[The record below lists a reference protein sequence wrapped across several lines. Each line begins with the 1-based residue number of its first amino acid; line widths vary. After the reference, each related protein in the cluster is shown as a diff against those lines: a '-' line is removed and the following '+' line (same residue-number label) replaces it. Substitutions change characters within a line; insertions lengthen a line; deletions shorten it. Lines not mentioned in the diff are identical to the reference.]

1 MNIGPVS
8 VLVVDD
14 SALMRNLI
22 SRIIE
27 DATGLRVAGTAM
39 NGEFALQK
47 IERLQPDIVLLDLE
61 MPKMN
66 GIEFLEE
73 RRKRGIDV
81 PVVVLSSVAQK
92 GARITMDAIGLG
104 ASDFLLKPSGA
115 ISEDIHTV
123 AVQLTE
129 MLRGYG
135 REYRRRK
142 GRVGGPDDT
151 AGVDSGAAGRGS
163 VSGAGSAASA
173 PGSAARGGAATDC
186 GGRGSAVP
194 AGEAA
199 AVHDAAGVQRATP
212 DIAAAAGPT
221 EIIVIGVSTGGPNA
235 LRKMLAAIDDGLPA
249 PIVVVQHMPA
259 GFTTE
264 FARSL
269 DRVCALEVKEAEEGD
284 LLKPGRILIAPGN
297 PHITVERKSLPGVVH
312 VTDGESR
319 NGHRP
324 SADVLFA
331 SVAEQYGRNA
341 LAVIMTGMGRDGAVE
356 LGSIRRRGGITLGQD
371 AASCVVYGMPRVAW
385 ELGHVQQQIPLHE
398 MAETISRLARE
409 QRE

>member
-1 MNIGPVS
+1 MNSDSVS

-14 SALMRNLI
+14 SALMRNLL
-22 SRIIE
+22 SKIIE
-27 DATGLRVAGTAM
+27 VAPGLHVAGTAM

-47 IERLQPDIVLLDLE
+47 IERLQPDIILLDLE

-73 RRKRGIDV
+73 RRKRGIGI

-104 ASDFLLKPSGA
+104 ASDFLLKPSGS
-115 ISEDIHTV
+115 ISEDIHTI
-123 AVQLTE
+123 AEQLTE

-135 REYRRRK
+135 GEFRRR
-142 GRVGGPDDT
+142 RER
-151 AGVDSGAAGRGS
+151 AGAAGVNPSAHSSEAGGDSGS
-163 VSGAGSAASA
+163 PAVARTVRPATPSALSTAGSAR
-173 PGSAARGGAATDC
+173 PVVGSAR
-186 GGRGSAVP
+186 S
-194 AGEAA
+194 
-199 AVHDAAGVQRATP
+199 AAGGT
-212 DIAAAAGPT
+212 T
-221 EIIVIGVSTGGPNA
+221 EIIAIGVSTGGPNA
-235 LRKMLAAIDDGLPA
+235 LRKMLAAIEDDLPA

-264 FARSL
+264 FALSL
-269 DRVCALEVKEAEEGD
+269 DRICALEVKEAEEGD
-284 LLKPGRILIAPGN
+284 ILRPGRILIAPGN
-297 PHITVERKSLPGVVH
+297 RHITVERRSLAGVVH
-312 VTDGESR
+312 LSDGESR

-341 LAVIMTGMGRDGAVE
+341 LALIMTGMGRDGAVE
-356 LGSIRRRGGITLGQD
+356 LGSILRRGGITLGQD
-371 AASCVVYGMPRVAW
+371 AGSSVVYGMPRVAW
-385 ELGHVQQQIPLHE
+385 ELGHVQQQIPLHQL
-398 MAETISRLARE
+398 AETITRFARE

>member
-1 MNIGPVS
+1 MNNNPVS

-27 DATGLRVAGTAM
+27 DAPGLAVAATAM

-47 IERLQPDIVLLDLE
+47 IERLHPDIILLDLE
-61 MPKMN
+61 MPRMN

-73 RRKRGIDV
+73 RCKRGLDV

-115 ISEDIHTV
+115 ISEDIHTI
-123 AVQLTE
+123 AVQLTQ

-135 REYRRRK
+135 REFQRRK
-142 GRVGGPDDT
+142 GRGGAVDRAAGAPAASPAWAETVT
-151 AGVDSGAAGRGS
+151 AGPV
-163 VSGAGSAASA
+163 AS
-173 PGSAARGGAATDC
+173 
-186 GGRGSAVP
+186 
-194 AGEAA
+194 
-199 AVHDAAGVQRATP
+199 
-212 DIAAAAGPT
+212 DIAAGPT
-221 EIIVIGVSTGGPNA
+221 EIIAIGVSTGGPNA
-235 LRKMLAAIDDGLPA
+235 LRKMLAAMDDDLPA
-249 PIVVVQHMPA
+249 PIVIVQHMPA

-269 DRVCALEVKEAEEGD
+269 DRICSLEVKEAEEGD
-284 LLKPGRILIAPGN
+284 ILKPGRVLIAPGN
-297 PHITVERKSLPGVVH
+297 RHITVERKSLAGVIH
-312 VTDGESR
+312 VTDAESR

-331 SVAEQYGRNA
+331 SVAEQYGSNA
-341 LAVIMTGMGRDGAVE
+341 LALIMTGMGRDGAVE

-371 AASCVVYGMPRVAW
+371 PVSCVVYGMPKVAW
-385 ELGHVQQQIPLHE
+385 ELGHVQQQVPLHQL
-398 MAETISRLARE
+398 AETISRLARE
-409 QRE
+409 HRE